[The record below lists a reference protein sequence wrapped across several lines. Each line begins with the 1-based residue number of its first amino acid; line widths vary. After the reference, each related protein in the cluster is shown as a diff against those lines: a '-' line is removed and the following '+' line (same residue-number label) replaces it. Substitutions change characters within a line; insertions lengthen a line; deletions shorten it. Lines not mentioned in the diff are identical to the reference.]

1 MAVMTAAVPSVAA
14 QPQVIPARERV
25 SAGAFTSDSDQK
37 LTLDPHGAVDLGQ
50 DVRWWTA

>member
-1 MAVMTAAVPSVAA
+1 MAVMTAAVPSGEA
-14 QPQVIPARERV
+14 QLQVIPARERV